1 MDRRRFLIAGVS
13 AAAAATSAATPAH
26 AAVQWPL
33 FEWEQ
38 PGGFFF
44 PGEAVLQP
52 PPLAVY
58 DDCVAFADAGYRQ
71 RLPQPDVDSLQAYAL
86 QVLNDPAN
94 TRRDPDKPVRD
105 RPVDQVRVRQPGGG
119 YRTVHLD
126 GWLNGDPD
134 SAYPAALHSL
144 NDRVQ
149 NLRHRITAAG
159 ERWQP
164 DAVLLA
170 AARMDYEPD
179 SVHPWPRPVPIPPGR
194 LYGELRLRGAD
205 ASTLRRAM
213 PMATEHVWPMY
224 RAADGTILAATW
236 RYLLPHE

>member
-1 MDRRRFLIAGVS
+1 MDRRRFLVAGMSV
-13 AAAAATSAATPAH
+13 AVAATSTATPAR

-52 PPLAVY
+52 PTLAVY
-58 DDCVAFADAGYRQ
+58 DDCTAFADAGHRL
-71 RLPQPDVDSLQAYAL
+71 RLPQAEVDSLQAYAL
-86 QVLNDPAN
+86 RVLDDPAN

-105 RPVDQVRVRQPGGG
+105 RPVDQVRVRRPGGG
-119 YRTVHLD
+119 YRTVQLT
-126 GWLNGDPD
+126 GWLDGDPD
-134 SAYPAALHSL
+134 SAYPAALHGL

-149 NLRHRITAAG
+149 DLRRRITAGG

-179 SVHPWPRPVPIPPGR
+179 EVRPWPRPVPVPPGR

-205 ASTLRRAM
+205 ARTVRRAL

-224 RAADGTILAATW
+224 RATDGTILAATW